1 LCVSLAT
8 EAARLRAEAESVH
21 LTAEEGR
28 QWAAYTALGDP
39 ESISATLGERDALR
53 RTETVREAA
62 EAHGLRHR
70 ALASIIPADAKLVVR
85 ETVGDDGEPAKVA
98 TIDVGDGP
106 VRLTDYLSGEFPEF
120 ASALAV
126 PPPAPA
132 RPPCKGSPVPR
143 VCGSERPRPL
153 PGVDHDAEAD
163 RAATMAELKKSP
175 AYSLL

>member
-39 ESISATLGERDALR
+39 ESIRSTLAEVAALR

-70 ALASIIPADAKLVVR
+70 GLASLIPADAKLVVR
-85 ETVGDDGEPAKVA
+85 ETVGDDGEPMKLA
-98 TIDVGDGP
+98 TIDTGQGP
-106 VRLTDYLSGEFPEF
+106 VRLTDYLAAEFPEF
-120 ASALAV
+120 AGALAV
-126 PPPAPA
+126 PPPAPP

-153 PGVDHDAEAD
+153 PGQDRDAEAD
-163 RAATMAELKKSP
+163 KAATMAELKKSS